1 MHKAMPIGVEDFCE
15 LRKGYYFVDKTR
27 FIRQL
32 LDEHSKVTLLT
43 RPRQDADDEHARLVL
58 FH

>member
-1 MHKAMPIGVEDFCE
+1 MRKAMPIGVEDFCE

-32 LDEHSKVTLLT
+32 LDERSKVTLLT
-43 RPRQDADDEHARLVL
+43 RPRPSARR
-58 FH
+58 

>member
-43 RPRQDADDEHARLVL
+43 RPRR
-58 FH
+58 FG